1 MSTSYR
7 MTEDE
12 IKEVVDK
19 NTQQKSCIGWI
30 IGFVLMLIAFFV
42 VLGFLIYK
50 IVKCKKTPKTII
62 PPITK
67 LTTAKTT
74 PNLLT
79 KV

>member
-1 MSTSYR
+1 MSTQYR

-12 IKEVVDK
+12 IKEVVDN
-19 NTQQKSCIGWI
+19 NTQQKSCVGWI
-30 IGFVLMLIAFFV
+30 VGFVLMFIAFFI

-67 LTTAKTT
+67 LTAATAN

-79 KV
+79 KI